1 MSELLPAHGPAPEEV
16 PARDRTLRSGEQSLA
31 AIARW
36 CMRHRLLVVLL
47 RLIAPCGAPAGRGPA
62 CAKIPGK
69 RTSGEGE
76 LVP

>member
-1 MSELLPAHGPAPEEV
+1 M
-16 PARDRTLRSGEQSLA
+16 A

-36 CMRHRLLVVLL
+36 CTHHRLLVVLL
-47 RLIAPCGAPAGRGPA
+47 RLAALRGAPAGRGPA